1 MKPIVFLFFIAF
13 LFSCGKKREIKII
26 AKNAATGQPYSGLEY
41 SIVSSKTGWDGEK
54 YRTEASGTL
63 NANGEVLVAIKQ
75 RSGRTYS
82 VAVQGPE
89 NNCYTNMLVQTFDS
103 PFDNDGTFTFEFAEC
118 AFLRQNIVNIN
129 CEGPNDVFNVR
140 DRFTYSDWTGWSFDI
155 MGCFSNIG
163 GDYFQVPAGKRYFQ
177 WTVSRSSGV
186 TSGID
191 SIDLSPGE
199 YGEIN
204 INY

>member
-1 MKPIVFLFFIAF
+1 MKPFLFLLVACL

-26 AKNAATGQPYSGLEY
+26 AKNAATGQPYGGLEY

-118 AFLRQNIVNIN
+118 AYLKLQIHNIN
-129 CEGPNDVFNVR
+129 CIDSNDEIKFRRLVSFNNSSLL
-140 DRFTYSDWTGWSFDI
+140 YHL
-155 MGCFSNIG
+155 
-163 GDYFQVPAGKRYFQ
+163 FQVK
-177 WTVSRSSGV
+177 
-186 TSGID
+186 
-191 SIDLSPGE
+191 
-199 YGEIN
+199 EI
-204 INY
+204 YYP

>member
-1 MKPIVFLFFIAF
+1 MKPFLFLLVACL

-26 AKNAATGQPYSGLEY
+26 AKNAATGQPYGGLEY
-41 SIVSSKTGWDGEK
+41 SIVSSKTSWDGEK

-118 AFLRQNIVNIN
+118 AYLKLNINNIN
-129 CEGPNDVFNVR
+129 CQGPS
-140 DRFTYSDWTGWSFDI
+140 YSMHFRSKQSYTDWQSFSGYRV
-155 MGCFSNIG
+155 GCYNYLSPDF
-163 GDYFQVPAGKRYFQ
+163 FQVPAGWRIYN
-177 WTVSRSSGV
+177 WVVDRNGV
-186 TSGID
+186 VTNFKD
-191 SIDLSPGE
+191 SIFLLPGTN
-199 YGEIN
+199 GTITM
-204 INY
+204 NY